1 MTVIVYAL
9 VVAAL
14 VVCIVGALL
23 VLERLIDI
31 WMEGD
36 R

>member
-9 VVAAL
+9 AVAVL

-23 VLERLIDI
+23 LLERLIDI

>member
-1 MTVIVYAL
+1 MSVILYAL

-14 VVCIVGALL
+14 VVCLIGALL
-23 VLERLIDI
+23 LLERLIDI